1 MHNTI
6 RQANLHDLDLLV
18 PLFDAYRQFYAQA
31 SDPERAR
38 SFLADRMERKESVIF
53 IAVSGKGTGLGFVQL
68 YPSFSSVRTTHT
80 FILNDLFVSENA
92 RRMGIAKQ
100 LLEQTSIFARENG
113 ATNLSLSTAL
123 TNSAAQKLY
132 ESLGWKRNDTFYVYH
147 FSL

>member
-38 SFLADRMERKESVIF
+38 SFLADRIERKESVIF
-53 IAVSGKGTGLGFVQL
+53 IAVSGKDTGLGFVQL

-132 ESLGWKRNDTFYVYH
+132 ESLGWKRNDTFCVYH